1 MCGYVFLEKRKGL
14 ISLSVWPRVCAESQR
29 QGCSVCLFHAEPLA
43 STVVTGGDL
52 LDFHVK
58 GMPHNLGNI
67 SSVRWRIEA
76 LLSMVI
82 SASSL
87 KMSLGR
93 WECLVQIIWSFSL
106 PHIQDPQ

>member
-1 MCGYVFLEKRKGL
+1 MFVQ
-14 ISLSVWPRVCAESQR
+14 RVRDRDIQS
-29 QGCSVCLFHAEPLA
+29 SMLNPLV

-52 LDFHVK
+52 LDFHMK
-58 GMPHNLGNI
+58 GIPHNLANVG
-67 SSVRWRIEA
+67 SVTWRIKD

-82 SASSL
+82 SALSL